1 MKTLIALFYLLNG
14 DVVSYTVSEYGA
26 FQREAK
32 IDAARPCEAAIGN
45 KDFIESVRK
54 GLAEGESMRAE
65 CYRSEDPMKLG
76 PPYQSV
82 TITRQ

>member
-14 DVVSYTVSEYGA
+14 NLVSYTVSEYGA

-32 IDAARPCEAAIGN
+32 IDAATPCEAAIGN
-45 KDFIESVRK
+45 KSFIDSVRK
-54 GLAEGESMRAE
+54 GLAEGESMKAE
-65 CYRSEDPMKLG
+65 CYRSDDPMRLG
-76 PPYQSV
+76 EPYQSV